1 MKDLIK
7 AQGDILRKQ
16 HMWTEADDEKPQPP
30 AGGDDGPPKPEKLKT
45 DIPESP
51 FEPDVNQIKDRL
63 KHILKQW
70 QVKQYMSDKHRWKD
84 YYKDILKL
92 VKHLDG
98 EK

>member
-7 AQGDILRKQ
+7 AQGDIFRKK
-16 HMWTEADDEKPQPP
+16 HMWMEAEDDSGTPE
-30 AGGDDGPPKPEKLKT
+30 GPPKPQKLKT

-51 FEPDVNQIKDRL
+51 FEPDVNQVKDRL

-70 QVKQYMSDKHRWKD
+70 QTQEYATDEIRWKL

-92 VKHLDG
+92 VNYLDG

>member
-7 AQGDILRKQ
+7 AQGDILRKK
-16 HMWTEADDEKPQPP
+16 HMWTEAPDDEKKSPP
-30 AGGDDGPPKPEKLKT
+30 AGGQEPPESKKLKI
-45 DIPESP
+45 DIPASP
-51 FEPDVNQIKDRL
+51 FEPDVSQIKDQL

-70 QVKQYMSDKHRWKD
+70 QVKQYMSDEHRWKE